1 MLLFYSCKYKSLDC
15 TRYSYHGN
23 KSSLS
28 ESLCPTFCPCS
39 SLVKTI
45 FSLTVKWC
53 NDPSTA
59 KLNFLEH
66 NMCVNIYIEIFFKI
80 ESPGKNIILSLT
92 ADVKL
97 SFTILLILHTFWKLL
112 TKCDLHKQL
121 YILYSVVYISSE
133 SYLDMWRR
141 HIRLMNF
148 LEDCEIC
155 TTQK

>member
-66 NMCVNIYIEIFFKI
+66 NMCVNIYIERFFKI

-97 SFTILLILHTFWKLL
+97 SFTILLILHTF
-112 TKCDLHKQL
+112 
-121 YILYSVVYISSE
+121 
-133 SYLDMWRR
+133 
-141 HIRLMNF
+141 
-148 LEDCEIC
+148 
-155 TTQK
+155 